1 LAVVVVA
8 LGLLARLTK
17 LAVQAV
23 QAVAEDRKIP
33 QVALGLAVKE
43 MLAVLVITLVHLIPV
58 AVVAER
64 VVLVGML
71 QLQPLGMEALLLL
84 VQLLVL
90 L

>member
-1 LAVVVVA
+1 LAVVVAV
-8 LGLLARLTK
+8 LGLPARLTK